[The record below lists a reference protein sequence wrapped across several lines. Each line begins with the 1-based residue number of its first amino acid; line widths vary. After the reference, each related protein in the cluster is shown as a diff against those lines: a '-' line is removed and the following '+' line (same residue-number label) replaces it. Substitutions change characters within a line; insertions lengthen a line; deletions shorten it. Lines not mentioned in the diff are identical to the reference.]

1 MHLGKCS
8 RRQLLTLDRSNS
20 KILEDYCFVLDLM
33 FLDVKVATQ
42 AKKRFKIDER
52 KFFFLISFKN
62 SFTSFFFRQNLF
74 PSNLVAA
81 IFFYW
86 RLVGIGN
93 GRKNA
98 EGMVRIIGSSQRDG
112 SWIFNIKNR
121 LRSSK
126 NTYFHTYYSIKEILD
141 YIWLDLY
148 FNINFSQTR
157 LTIVFKDTN
166 GFSRQNRIKMT

>member
-1 MHLGKCS
+1 M
-8 RRQLLTLDRSNS
+8 QLKL
-20 KILEDYCFVLDLM
+20 K
-33 FLDVKVATQ
+33 KVQ
-42 AKKRFKIDER
+42 NRWKKS
-52 KFFFLISFKN
+52 FFLIFFKN

-121 LRSSK
+121 LTSSR
-126 NTYFHTYYSIKEILD
+126 NTYYHTYCIIKEILD
-141 YIWLDLY
+141 HICLGLY
-148 FNINFSQTR
+148 FNFNFSQTR
-157 LTIVFKDTN
+157 LTIVFKVRCYTYGMLFDN
-166 GFSRQNRIKMT
+166 KMAERWLKTHSSGPE